1 MKYQKRHA
9 LVSGLILISLVLS
22 MTACSTGAVDEQ
34 PTPTPLPTSIV
45 PSKPTFVV
53 QSGDII
59 REYQFTGRVSPV
71 VEEEIFFR
79 SGGRVRNVYFD
90 EGQAVAAGDVIADL
104 EFLDD
109 LERQL
114 TLDELR
120 LRRSEIQVENAQ
132 LSLELFMMNTPS
144 AAEVQ
149 ALAQQALANAE
160 LAVQAAERVYNNTH
174 ATATQAEIDSAYAS
188 LILAE
193 RAWKNAAT
201 AFEPHANK
209 PADDP
214 ARAQAQSLLSSAK
227 ASYDAQLSRYNA
239 TLGVANQFEQS
250 IAEAQLALAEAQLAD
265 AQAEWDRVQ
274 EDPTPQ
280 GYNQQLILKQN
291 ELELV
296 QISYQETLVS
306 VADIENSIADA
317 QIVAPFDGEIRNVS
331 TAPGRSVDA
340 FKPVVLVA
348 DMSAIEISANLSSD
362 EVEELL
368 EGMLVEATVS
378 NRPGETFTGVIRR
391 LPYFAGGS
399 GSIDDIDQTTRIT
412 LDVSPE
418 ELNLDVGDLMRI
430 NVVLEEK
437 VGVLWLPPQAIRNF
451 EGRRFVVV
459 QADGVQQR
467 VDIIIGVDG
476 DDRIEVEEGLEEGMI
491 VVGP

>member
-1 MKYQKRHA
+1 MKYRKSHA
-9 LVSGLILISLVLS
+9 LVSGLILLSLVLS
-22 MTACSTGAVDEQ
+22 MTACSTGTNDEQ

-53 QSGDII
+53 QSGDIV

-90 EGQAVAAGDVIADL
+90 EGQAVAAGDVSADL
-104 EFLDD
+104 DFLDD

-132 LSLELFMMNTPS
+132 LSLELFIMNTPS

-160 LAVQAAERVYNNTH
+160 LAVQAAERAYNNTH
-174 ATATQAEIDSAYAS
+174 STATQAEIDSAYAS

-193 RAWKNAAT
+193 RAWQNAET
-201 AFEPHANK
+201 AFEPYANK

-214 ARAQAQSLLSSAK
+214 ARAQAQSQLSSAK

-296 QISYQETLVS
+296 QISYQETQVS

-399 GSIDDIDQTTRIT
+399 GAIDDIDQTTRIT

-467 VDIIIGVDG
+467 VDIVIGVDG